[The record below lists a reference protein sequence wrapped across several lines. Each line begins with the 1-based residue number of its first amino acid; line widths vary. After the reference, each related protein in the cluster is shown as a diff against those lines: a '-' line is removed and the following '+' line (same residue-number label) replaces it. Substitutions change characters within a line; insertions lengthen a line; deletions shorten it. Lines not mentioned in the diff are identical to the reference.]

1 MGEESEVAMPRLR
14 AMLPSWVACA
24 ELLGEPPD
32 ATVTAAASLTGGD
45 ERTRPGSG
53 RFPSVTGVNCG
64 TDGTGG
70 TGGDVV
76 VAGVRV
82 AAMAGATPARRRAF
96 AAGRACAAEALR
108 LLGVPAGPIP
118 RGAQGAP
125 VWPPGV
131 TGSITHCPGYTAAA
145 AARDGTIIG
154 VDAEPCLPVPQG
166 VLSRIAAPAE
176 IEGLERLAVPHPGR
190 LLFSAKESVYKA
202 CFPMTG
208 RRLGFLDAEVVFDP
222 AGRFTARL
230 TGPGPRRLEGRWTV
244 ADGLALT
251 AIAMPRP
258 D

>member
-1 MGEESEVAMPRLR
+1 MGEGSEVAMPRLR
-14 AMLPSWVACA
+14 AMLPSWVTCA

-32 ATVTAAASLTGGD
+32 ATVTVAASLTGGD

-53 RFPSVTGVNCG
+53 HFPSGTGVNCG
-64 TDGTGG
+64 TDE
-70 TGGDVV
+70 TGGDEV
-76 VAGVRV
+76 VAGVMV
-82 AAMAGATPARRRAF
+82 AAMAGATPARRQAF
-96 AAGRACAAEALR
+96 AAGRACAAQALR
-108 LLGVPAGPIP
+108 MLGMPAGPIP

-131 TGSITHCPGYTAAA
+131 TGSITHCPGYAAAA

-154 VDAEPCLPVPQG
+154 VDAEPCLPVPPG

-202 CFPMTG
+202 CFPLTG
-208 RRLGFLDAEVVFDP
+208 RRLGFLDAEVAFDP
-222 AGRFTARL
+222 GGGFTARL

-251 AIAMPRP
+251 AIAMPCP
-258 D
+258 G